1 VATQEVDKTPTTT
14 VEAWVPPM
22 EVFKKLAAFLA
33 TQEAGKTPW
42 MVLDN
47 GPPPTGVGKKLV
59 APPIT
64 LWDPGGAAIFD

>member
-1 VATQEVDKTPTTT
+1 
-14 VEAWVPPM
+14 M